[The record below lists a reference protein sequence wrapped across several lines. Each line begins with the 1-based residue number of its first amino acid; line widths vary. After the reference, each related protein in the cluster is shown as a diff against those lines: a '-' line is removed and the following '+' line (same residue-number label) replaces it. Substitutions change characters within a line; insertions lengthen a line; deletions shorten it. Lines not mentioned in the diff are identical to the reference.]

1 MRGWEDDSDDELE
14 RADDLLGQADAL
26 LRRHRGD
33 ATPASP
39 RTPSPGGAGP
49 AEPAD
54 AAPAIS
60 PATMQAFDDDDLPIL
75 TEVVDD
81 LDLPAEIF
89 QPVEAPFAAAAVA
102 STAAMP
108 SFVRSLAAAQFTPAG
123 EPAASTVRDA
133 APEPVTQPEPPAT
146 PAGEPA
152 ASTVRDA
159 APEPVTQPEPPAP
172 QTPHPQ
178 PAPSAAESAAASPPA
193 RSAAAQ
199 EQQLAERLVELDTAI
214 AREIDEWAAR
224 ELPQIIARELERLG
238 ERIQDEA
245 LAHLRATLLPG
256 ISARVS
262 SLFDDRPHDVPPAR

>member
-54 AAPAIS
+54 AAPATS

-89 QPVEAPFAAAAVA
+89 QPVEAPFAASA
-102 STAAMP
+102 AAMP

-133 APEPVTQPEPPAT
+133 APEPVTQPEPPA
-146 PAGEPA
+146 
-152 ASTVRDA
+152 
-159 APEPVTQPEPPAP
+159 P

-178 PAPSAAESAAASPPA
+178 PAPSAAESAASPPA

>member
-89 QPVEAPFAAAAVA
+89 QPVEAPFAASA
-102 STAAMP
+102 AAMP

-133 APEPVTQPEPPAT
+133 APEPVTQPEPPA
-146 PAGEPA
+146 
-152 ASTVRDA
+152 
-159 APEPVTQPEPPAP
+159 P

-178 PAPSAAESAAASPPA
+178 PAPSAAESAASPPA

>member
-75 TEVVDD
+75 TEVVED
-81 LDLPAEIF
+81 LDLPAELF
-89 QPVEAPFAAAAVA
+89 QPAEAPFAAATA
-102 STAAMP
+102 AAMP
-108 SFVRSLAAAQFTPAG
+108 SFVRGLATADLAPAQESAASNVPAAASA
-123 EPAASTVRDA
+123 
-133 APEPVTQPEPPAT
+133 
-146 PAGEPA
+146 
-152 ASTVRDA
+152 
-159 APEPVTQPEPPAP
+159 PVTQPEPPAP

-178 PAPSAAESAAASPPA
+178 SAPSAAESAAASPPA

>member
-81 LDLPAEIF
+81 LDLPAEIL
-89 QPVEAPFAAAAVA
+89 QPVEAPVAAAAVA

-123 EPAASTVRDA
+123 EPAAA
-133 APEPVTQPEPPAT
+133 
-146 PAGEPA
+146 
-152 ASTVRDA
+152 TVRDA

-178 PAPSAAESAAASPPA
+178 PAPSAAESAASPPA

>member
-54 AAPAIS
+54 AAPATS

-102 STAAMP
+102 SAAAMP

-123 EPAASTVRDA
+123 EPAAA
-133 APEPVTQPEPPAT
+133 
-146 PAGEPA
+146 
-152 ASTVRDA
+152 TVRDA

-178 PAPSAAESAAASPPA
+178 PAPSAAESATSPPA

-262 SLFDDRPHDVPPAR
+262 SLFDRPHDVPPAR

>member
-39 RTPSPGGAGP
+39 RTPSPDGAGP

-54 AAPAIS
+54 AAPATS

-133 APEPVTQPEPPAT
+133 APEPVTQPEPPA
-146 PAGEPA
+146 
-152 ASTVRDA
+152 
-159 APEPVTQPEPPAP
+159 P

-178 PAPSAAESAAASPPA
+178 SAPSAAESAAASPPA